1 LRTFG
6 RPQAKLPKSGFGPDL
21 LDVLERSGRNGY
33 WHLDLKTEDIFFSQ
47 EVCRAHGMP
56 NGYIPQTIDECVA
69 WYHPDDQ
76 YRVSEIV
83 KQSLRDGHPFCYE
96 ARLVAATQEIR
107 WVSVTGEIRRDE
119 HGEAVTVV
127 GALSDITEAR
137 EANLQL
143 TEALREAHS
152 ANRLKDSFLANMSHE
167 LRTPLNAIIGF
178 SQLIEMMEA
187 SGRVD
192 EQVADY
198 ASDITNAGEHLL
210 SIIEDLFRVAQ
221 LEADTSKVNFET
233 VPVGSL
239 LDDVSVLTNAAA
251 KAQGRTVVLE
261 GTPCARTSI
270 VGDKDKLVKVLVNLV
285 SNAIKFSPVSS
296 VVRII
301 AECERD
307 SHVLIKVTDT
317 GRGIPEALH
326 HKIFERFERL
336 EASKYAVEGIGVGL
350 AIARD
355 LVTSMGGK
363 IGVDSAIGKGSTFW
377 IRFPVQQ
384 QSTVS
389 LVG

>member
-1 LRTFG
+1 
-6 RPQAKLPKSGFGPDL
+6 
-21 LDVLERSGRNGY
+21 
-33 WHLDLKTEDIFFSQ
+33 
-47 EVCRAHGMP
+47 M
-56 NGYIPQTIDECVA
+56 
-69 WYHPDDQ
+69 
-76 YRVSEIV
+76 
-83 KQSLRDGHPFCYE
+83 
-96 ARLVAATQEIR
+96 AATQEIR